1 MQFHLKSTPTFNKW
15 IQKIKDRSVR
25 NRIMARLNRI
35 EIGNFGDCKQI
46 DPNLYEMRFFF
57 GGGLRIYY
65 SIFNGQVVLLLAGG
79 DKSTQSKDIATAK
92 NLLSEM
98 EG

>member
-1 MQFHLKSTPTFNKW
+1 MQYHLSSTPTFEKW
-15 IQKIKDRSVR
+15 LQKIKDCTLR
-25 NRIMARLNRI
+25 NRLMARLNRV
-35 EIGNFGDCKQI
+35 ETGNFGNCKQI
-46 DPNLYEMRFFF
+46 NSDLYEMRFFF

-65 SIFNGQVVLLLAGG
+65 TIVNGQVVLLLAGG

-92 NLLSEM
+92 KLLSEM